1 MLEKICR
8 NCGSTD
14 VDIIASGCDLDP
26 FVAYRVYGLRAT
38 GQATNTRLRA
48 GKKLKFVD

>member
-14 VDIIASGCDLDP
+14 VEIIARGCAIDR
-26 FVAYRVYGLRAT
+26 FVAYRVYGLRTIGHAKS
-38 GQATNTRLRA
+38 TRIKA
-48 GKKLKFVD
+48 GKKLN